1 MPIIG
6 STHINPMNEKIDI
19 ATENDYRKALE
30 RFIELCGSEK
40 SDEELRELF
49 LLIDLMEKYERENCG
64 SS

>member
-6 STHINPMNEKIDI
+6 STHINHMNEKIDI
-19 ATENDYRKALE
+19 VTENDYRKALE

-40 SDEELRELF
+40 SDDELKELF

>member
-1 MPIIG
+1 
-6 STHINPMNEKIDI
+6 MNEKIDI
-19 ATENDYRKALE
+19 VTENDYRKALE

-40 SDEELRELF
+40 SDDELKELF